1 MLLPQDA
8 AKQTG
13 ETALHIAS
21 YMGNAEVVRVLL
33 HEGGADVNKESEV
46 HSYQCNVCILH
57 SPTLP
62 FSYYICYIV
71 LLCSQC
77 TRQY

>member
-21 YMGNAEVVRVLL
+21 DVGNADVVRVL

-46 HSYQCNVCILH
+46 HS
-57 SPTLP
+57 
-62 FSYYICYIV
+62 
-71 LLCSQC
+71 
-77 TRQY
+77 